1 MPSTEKHPSVFAAVL
16 EWCRDHLRAHT
27 APLSSG
33 PGLLH
38 TVEYASASSAGEMP
52 PPAYNVFNGGLLLR
66 CMDMLQ
72 IDRNELAKDDPLLFR
87 ELQGRCALCRDRETC
102 ERELAH
108 EFDDADW
115 DEWRA
120 YCPSS
125 ATLTTIGAVQ
135 NCARVAQ
142 HLRMRRPTEKPTANC
157 CPRGRISRLPT

>member
-1 MPSTEKHPSVFAAVL
+1 MPPTDKHRSVFAAVL
-16 EWCRDHLRAHT
+16 EWGRDRLRAHA
-27 APLSSG
+27 APPPSPSL
-33 PGLLH
+33 PRA
-38 TVEYASASSAGEMP
+38 VECASTASAVAEVP
-52 PPAYNVFNGGLLLR
+52 QPAYNVFNGGLLLR

-115 DEWRA
+115 TEWRA
-120 YCPSS
+120 YCPNS

-135 NCARVAQ
+135 NCARAAQ
-142 HLRMRRPTEKPTANC
+142 HLRMPRPTEKPTANC
-157 CPRGRISRLPT
+157 CPPGRISRLPT